1 MLPTANDDDALSPY
15 ASPPSSPPAL
25 RSESERV
32 SGDIIALAP
41 PPPPLP
47 WCGDIGGS
55 AAVAMLTC
63 GASVERR
70 EDPACRVGSGRVV
83 PYRVVS
89 WAVSGPSPRDA
100 HEE

>member
-41 PPPPLP
+41 PPPPP
-47 WCGDIGGS
+47 WCGDMGGS